1 MAQHFVRATMAGLL
15 LFVIGLAI
23 GGGAFENFQRERE
36 RLEGWQRVDGEVVQL
51 ITESSR
57 AARPVIGFT
66 AAGGDRIR
74 FTAMGSLGHREYHV
88 GDRVPVLYPLTDPS
102 GARIDQPILRWAR
115 SAYAAAG
122 ALVLMVLGAY
132 VAWYAR
138 RRDAERQS
146 AVE

>member
-1 MAQHFVRATMAGLL
+1 MKEYPVRATMAGLL

-51 ITESSR
+51 IASSSGP
-57 AARPVIGFT
+57 ARPVIGFT

-74 FTAMGSLGHREYHV
+74 FTAMGPLGSHQYRV
-88 GDRVPVLYPLTDPS
+88 GDQVPVLYPLTDPA
-102 GARIDQPILRWAR
+102 GARIDQPILHWAR
-115 SAYAAAG
+115 SAYASAG
-122 ALVLMVLGAY
+122 ALLLMFLGAY

-146 AVE
+146 AIE